1 MPRFLTYLITCL
13 AILVLSCGGKST
25 TSSNEPV
32 AEDGGSGNSG
42 SGDSAASSLGS
53 GNYLNSL
60 TFPFEKI
67 ENASVKDVTPALTDP
82 HFVLPESPNAT
93 YLEDTDQVMVFT
105 SMGSPEPTHTRS
117 GGIMRLLM
125 T

>member
-13 AILVLSCGGKST
+13 AILVLSCGGKRT

-32 AEDGGSGNSG
+32 AEDGSSGNSG

-67 ENASVKDVTPALTDP
+67 ENASVKDFTPALTDP
-82 HFVLPESPNAT
+82 HFVLTESPDVR
-93 YLEDTDQVMVFT
+93 YLEDTNLVIGVHLNWE
-105 SMGSPEPTHTRS
+105 SRAYPLKIG
-117 GGIMRLLM
+117 
-125 T
+125 